1 MDRGLINI
9 FIKAV
14 FHAETLFVSAWN
26 SKELAMASSHVLRI
40 WKGVGKCKEQALDG
54 YPGVVTLS

>member
-1 MDRGLINI
+1 MDRGPINA

-40 WKGVGKCKEQALDG
+40 GKE
-54 YPGVVTLS
+54 